1 MRTETERVQLTVSC
15 HDADDIP
22 KVANAGSIV
31 ATADGTAQVMHNGVL
46 VVEGCYYG
54 DWMTEIIR
62 TLRGHHEPQ
71 EERVFHEIVERVARV
86 KKAADFATP
95 VPLQAAVAA
104 FLRANGDRKLRQA
117 RSEEVSLR
125 ASAAKQALREH
136 LPEVSWWGG
145 AGANPLFWL
154 HLPDGVSGRRVTEA
168 AAARG
173 VGVAAGEDFDPR
185 GEDRSNVRL
194 SVSRVERKDIERGI
208 AALAQAVRDVQTRS
222 RAALAAPVV

>member
-1 MRTETERVQLTVSC
+1 M
-15 HDADDIP
+15 
-22 KVANAGSIV
+22 
-31 ATADGTAQVMHNGVL
+31 
-46 VVEGCYYG
+46 
-54 DWMTEIIR
+54 
-62 TLRGHHEPQ
+62 
-71 EERVFHEIVERVARV
+71 
-86 KKAADFATP
+86 
-95 VPLQAAVAA
+95 AA
-104 FLRANGDRKLRQA
+104 FLKANGDRKLRQA
-117 RSEEVSLR
+117 RSEEVSQR

-208 AALAQAVRDVQTRS
+208 AALAQAVREVQTRSRS